1 MISDFILT
9 RPYIRF
15 LKAHDERHA
24 RMAGGDLEER
34 VPNIRKDELGQLAA
48 HINEMAA
55 ELQLQRKKERED
67 EVSRMELCK
76 SAASANFYQ
85 KAIAATNVRVSTACY

>member
-15 LKAHDERHA
+15 LKAMMIGIA
-24 RMAGGDLEER
+24 RMAGGDLDER
-34 VPNIRKDELGQLAA
+34 VPNIRKDGLGQLAA

-55 ELQLQRKKERED
+55 ELQLQRK
-67 EVSRMELCK
+67 
-76 SAASANFYQ
+76 
-85 KAIAATNVRVSTACY
+85 